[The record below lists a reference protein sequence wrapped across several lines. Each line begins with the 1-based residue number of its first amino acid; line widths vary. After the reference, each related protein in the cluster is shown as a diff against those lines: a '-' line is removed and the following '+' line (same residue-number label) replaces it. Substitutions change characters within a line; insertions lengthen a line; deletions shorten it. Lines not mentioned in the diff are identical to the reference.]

1 MLRHML
7 RRIVASFLVP
17 ISLVIGCGGPTF
29 IVQQYGGSPR
39 ERETIAVIRV
49 NGQETIV
56 LVALDG
62 EDIATRVPDDARLH
76 VEVLPG
82 KHTVTI
88 GDLSDTA
95 EPARSTSFVAQAGK
109 TYRPVMQQHTARVF
123 EVNADTD
130 ALLSD
135 VTFVP
140 PAVPERVALP
150 PAPPAPSPTSEPAP
164 LDVDAGSG
172 ALGPDS
178 GAD

>member
-1 MLRHML
+1 MLRKL
-7 RRIVASFLVP
+7 VALLLVP
-17 ISLVIGCGGPTF
+17 IALAIGCGGPTF

-39 ERETIAVIRV
+39 DREAIAVIRV
-49 NGQETIV
+49 NGQESIV

-88 GDLSDTA
+88 GDLSDTS
-95 EPARSTSFVAQAGK
+95 EPARTTSFVAAAGK
-109 TYRPVMQQHTARVF
+109 TYRPVMQQHAARVF
-123 EVNADTD
+123 EVDADSD

-140 PAVPERVALP
+140 PPTAERDLP
-150 PAPPAPSPTSEPAP
+150 PVPLPPSPPPEPAP
-164 LDVDAGSG
+164 LDVDAGPSTPE
-172 ALGPDS
+172 PDS

>member
-1 MLRHML
+1 MLRSML
-7 RRIVASFLVP
+7 RNIVAFLLVP
-17 ISLVIGCGGPTF
+17 IALAIGCGGPTF

-49 NGQETIV
+49 NGHETIV

-95 EPARSTSFVAQAGK
+95 EPARTASFVALAGK
-109 TYRPVMQQHTARVF
+109 TYRPVMQRHAARVF
-123 EVNADTD
+123 EVNPETD
-130 ALLSD
+130 ALVSD

-140 PAVPERVALP
+140 PPVPERVFP
-150 PAPPAPSPTSEPAP
+150 PAQPPSPPPSEPAP
-164 LDVDAGSG
+164 VDGDAGSSSP
-172 ALGPDS
+172 GPDS

>member
-1 MLRHML
+1 MLRCML
-7 RRIVASFLVP
+7 RRIVALLLVP
-17 ISLVIGCGGPTF
+17 IALAITCGGPTF

-49 NGQETIV
+49 NGHETIV

-95 EPARSTSFVAQAGK
+95 EPARTTSFVAQAGK

-123 EVNADTD
+123 EVNPDTD
-130 ALLSD
+130 ALVSD

-140 PAVPERVALP
+140 PPVPERLEP
-150 PAPPAPSPTSEPAP
+150 PRPLAPSPPPPGPAT
-164 LDVDAGSG
+164 LDADAGSSTP
-172 ALGPDS
+172 GPDS